1 MSWPE
6 FLIDLAAFEWT
17 FSEVFDGPGVEGG
30 RGGVAPV
37 LLDEAKVRAV
47 PAERWPE
54 ARLAAVP
61 CLRLMT
67 VRFPVQNY
75 YAEVRAEKAP
85 SLPAPAETHLAL
97 VRRHYVVH
105 TYPLTALEHRLLMP
119 WSRGEPW
126 GRRSRRSAR
135 SPGADLEGLAANLHA
150 WFRRLAALGFF
161 RAVEL
166 PA

>member
-6 FLIDLAAFEWT
+6 FLADLATFEWT

-30 RGGVAPV
+30 EV
-37 LLDEAKVRAV
+37 LDEAQVRAV

-61 CLRLMT
+61 CLRLLT
-67 VRFPVQNY
+67 VRFPVQDY
-75 YAEVRAEKAP
+75 YAEVRAEKTP
-85 SLPAPAETHLAL
+85 SLPAPAETCLAL
-97 VRRHYVVH
+97 VRRHYIVH
-105 TYPLTALEHRLLMP
+105 TYPLSAPEYRLLGALVAGRP
-119 WSRGEPW
+119 VGE
-126 GRRSRRSAR
+126 AIEEVAQ

-150 WFRRLAALGFF
+150 WFRRWAALGFF